1 MLKKIKNQI
10 KLDKK
15 KISQK
20 KKEKKKERGGMWE

>member
-20 KKEKKKERGGMWE
+20 KKEKKKERGGM